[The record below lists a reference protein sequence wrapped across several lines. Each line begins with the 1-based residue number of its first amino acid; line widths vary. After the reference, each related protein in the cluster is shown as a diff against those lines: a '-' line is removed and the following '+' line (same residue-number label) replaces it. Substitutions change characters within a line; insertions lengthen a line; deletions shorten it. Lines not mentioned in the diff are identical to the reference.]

1 MKKTIIVALSI
12 LLMLTAFT
20 ACNPTTDEDQTVS
33 TAEWQYYNDDQDKS
47 SEYVSVDSVAVA
59 ADGKYD
65 LEISFADGKYAFT
78 VDGQTLASDIAP
90 AEKGESKKIQGLYF
104 GLNGGSET
112 AYSATFTAPVVTADG
127 KAVKNVPALEKI
139 STDTST
145 TEGWVNSRDGKA
157 TIKVADDKK
166 SVTITS
172 TADATDYQGLELRA
186 DNLMP
191 SEVASWSVK
200 TTVTVDTAIF
210 ETAGTGVGFWVE
222 TSDSDGTSDG
232 FWQVIRLNSTAKA
245 N

>member
-78 VDGQTLASDIAP
+78 VDGQTLANDIAP
-90 AEKGESKKIQGLYF
+90 AVAGESKKIQGLYF

-127 KAVKNVPALEKI
+127 KTVDVPALEGI
-139 STDTST
+139 STDTSA
-145 TEGWVNSRDGKA
+145 ESGWVNSRDGKA

-172 TADATDYQGLELRA
+172 TADAADYQGLELRA
-186 DNLMP
+186 DDLMDA
-191 SEVASWSVK
+191 EAASWSVK

-210 ETAGTGVGFWVE
+210 GTAGTGVGFWVE
-222 TSDSDGTSDG
+222 TSDGTSDG

>member
-78 VDGQTLASDIAP
+78 VDGQTLAKDIAP
-90 AEKGESKKIQGLYF
+90 AKEGENKKIQGLYF
-104 GLNGGSET
+104 GLNGGSDT

-127 KAVKNVPALEKI
+127 KTVDVPAL
-139 STDTST
+139 DAAF
-145 TEGWVNSRDGKA
+145 WVNSRDGKA
-157 TIKVADDKK
+157 VIKVADDKK

-172 TADATDYQGLELRA
+172 TADAADYQGLELRA
-186 DNLMP
+186 DDLMDADA
-191 SEVASWSVK
+191 ASWSVK

-222 TSDSDGTSDG
+222 TSDGTSDG